1 MAKKAAFSEE
11 RDIILD
17 YNATGQL
24 AAPIDF
30 YKAVMVKIE
39 EMEAAYAAGSL
50 TTDLAAAS
58 VLLVGANRNQIHV
71 ADVTTTLA
79 SGTYTFDYVE
89 TVPDASQVS

>member
-50 TTDLAAAS
+50 TADLAAVA

-71 ADVTTTLA
+71 ANVTTTLA
-79 SGTYTFDYVE
+79 SASYTFDYVE